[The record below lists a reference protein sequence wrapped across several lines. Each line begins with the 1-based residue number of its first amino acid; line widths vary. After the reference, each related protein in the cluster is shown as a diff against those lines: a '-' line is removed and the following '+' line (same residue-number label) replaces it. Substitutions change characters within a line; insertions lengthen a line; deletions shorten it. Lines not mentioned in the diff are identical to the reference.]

1 MVIAEIF
8 TAAWPTFES
17 VMTCAG
23 LVVPTV
29 WLPKFTLPGDKL
41 TMVPVPVKLT
51 VCGLPVALSVIVRV
65 ALTVPLA
72 TGVKETEI
80 VQLAPAA
87 TLDPQVLVCEKS
99 LLLLLMLVI
108 VRVAVPVLVR
118 VIA

>member
-1 MVIAEIF
+1 MVIAAIF
-8 TAAWPTFES
+8 TAAWPTFER

-29 WLPKFTLPGDKL
+29 WLPKFMLPGDKL

-51 VCGLPVALSVIVRV
+51 VCGLPAALSVIVSV

-87 TLDPQVLVCEKS
+87 TLDPQVFVCEKS
-99 LLLLLMLVI
+99 LLLLLTLVI
-108 VRVAVPVLVR
+108 VRVAVPVFVR